1 MPRLPR
7 TIPLLLLLLGFAPP
21 AGAGFSE
28 VSSAF
33 GYFGGQPT
41 WGAQIA
47 DIDGDGDLEIFN
59 AHHFYSGFVFWN
71 DGTGHMS
78 VWALPQLLTSTAD
91 RHGYLW
97 ADLDNDA
104 VLDVMC
110 VHGSDG
116 GCGTCS
122 DDGHELWKGDGD
134 GTFTPVP
141 DAGGMYD
148 QLGRGRA
155 LSAADLDGD
164 GDLDVFHGKAPA
176 PASPNSLY
184 RNDGGMSFA
193 EIAPAWGIA
202 EELGT
207 VGGLFADVDDDG
219 DPDLLVG
226 GDEFERPTVLF
237 RNDGTSFTDVTAVA
251 FAATPPVLAGADFGD
266 FDDDGDVDL
275 IGVEGSEA
283 VFDTWSATATQLR
296 FFANFRS
303 GDDGVDVFELDASGG
318 NAVASFRYLGGLFSE
333 YFFLG
338 PDAVHPVGSSFALT
352 DAYVGAPSFTPGAD
366 VGLYCWR
373 ESPGGR
379 WLLHASGVPG
389 SYGNFNGTVTAAS
402 GGAITD
408 PSASNLEPLPVPFT
422 TPRLW
427 RNDGG
432 VFADVTAEAGLPAL
446 LNPRHVSWVD
456 FDNDGDLD
464 LHVVVRGSVA
474 DGNPPDALLR
484 NDGGTFTALA
494 GPEWAPGLATY
505 LADGAVWGDLDR
517 DGDPDLVLQEGAGPI
532 AFTVACPAVLYRN
545 DGPGGAWLG
554 IDVVAPPGQG
564 TVVGTTVDVHAGG
577 VRRHRRLS
585 ANSWRGFQP
594 PIELLVGLGGAAGV
608 DSVVVRW
615 PEGTRE
621 LFGPFPANTRVG
633 VTRGGSPSGA
643 PPVAGVAAAAGVLV
657 PQPARGRQTLRLVL
671 AADRSVRVRVFDVTG
686 RAVRDLGTQRGRGAK
701 PFEVTWDGRDD
712 AGVAVAA
719 GIYFVIGSGDL
730 TFARKSVRLR

>member
-1 MPRLPR
+1 MPGLPR
-7 TIPLLLLLLGFAPP
+7 VLPLVLLLGLVPP
-21 AGAGFSE
+21 SRAGFVE
-28 VSSAF
+28 VAASR

-47 DIDGDGDLEIFN
+47 DIDGDGDLDVFN
-59 AHHFYSGFVFWN
+59 SHHFYSGFVFWN
-71 DGTGHMS
+71 VGAGQLS

-104 VLDVMC
+104 VLDVLC

-116 GCGTCS
+116 GCGTCT

-141 DAGGMYD
+141 GAGGMYD
-148 QLGRGRA
+148 QIGRGRA
-155 LSAADLDGD
+155 LAAADLDGD
-164 GDLDVFHGKAPA
+164 GDLDIYHGKAPA
-176 PASPNSLY
+176 AGSPNSLY
-184 RNDGGMSFA
+184 RNDGGMAFV
-193 EIAPAWGIA
+193 EIAPAWGVA
-202 EELGT
+202 EGLGT

-237 RNDGTSFTDVTAVA
+237 RHDGDAFTDVTSVA
-251 FAATPPVLAGADFGD
+251 FAAPPPILAGADFGD
-266 FDDDGDVDL
+266 YDDDGDLDL
-275 IGVEGSEA
+275 IGVQGDEA
-283 VFDTWSATATQLR
+283 VFDTWSATSAQLK

-318 NAVASFRYLGGLFSE
+318 NAVASFRYLGGVHPE

-352 DAYVGAPSFTPGAD
+352 DAYVGAPSFTPGVD
-366 VGLYCWR
+366 LGLYCWR

-389 SYGNFNGTVTAAS
+389 SYGNFHGTVTAAV
-402 GGAITD
+402 GGAIVD
-408 PSASNLEPLPVPFT
+408 PSASNLEPLPVPST
-422 TPRLW
+422 MPRLW

-432 VFADVTAEAGLPAL
+432 AFTDVSAAAGLPVL
-446 LNPRHVSWVD
+446 LNPRHATWVD
-456 FDNDGDLD
+456 FDGDGDLD
-464 LHVVVRGSVA
+464 AHVVVRGSVA
-474 DGNPPDALLR
+474 DGNPPDVLLR
-484 NDGGTFTALA
+484 NDGASFATLG

-505 LADGAVWGDLDR
+505 LADGGVWGDLDR
-517 DGDPDLVLQEGAGPI
+517 DGDPDLVLQEGSGPI
-532 AFTVACPAVLYRN
+532 AFTTACPAVLYRN
-545 DGPGGAWLG
+545 DGPAGAWLG
-554 IDVVAPPGQG
+554 LDLVALPGQG
-564 TVVGTTVDVHAGG
+564 TVVGAKVDVHAGA

-594 PIELLVGLGGAAGV
+594 PIELLVGLGEAAAV
-608 DSVVVRW
+608 DSVVVVW
-615 PEGTRE
+615 PDGTRE
-621 LFGPFPANTRVG
+621 LFGPFAANTRASLV
-633 VTRGGSPSGA
+633 RGGSPSGA
-643 PPVAGVAAAAGVLV
+643 PPAAAVAAAVGALA
-657 PQPARGRQTLRLVL
+657 PQPARGRQALSLVL
-671 AADRSVRVRVFDVTG
+671 AADRAVRVRVCDVTG
-686 RAVRDLGTQRGRGAK
+686 RTVRDLGTMRGRGAA
-701 PFEVTWDGRDD
+701 PFQVTWDGRDD
-712 AGVAVAA
+712 AGAPVAA